1 MRSRYFRL
9 SALLVASFMVVSLGV
24 TPVLADDDGSKPA
37 NIRYQGAKFKHR
49 TSFEISF
56 SGFSR
61 FFRTAY
67 QRIDKVL
74 PFVPPPVFEPDP
86 GDYDQPV
93 FMMGRP
99 GQKDDP
105 NEVPSP
111 SISDG
116 NDPVM

>member
-24 TPVLADDDGSKPA
+24 TPILADDDGSKPA

-67 QRIDKVL
+67 QRIDKIL
-74 PFVPPPVFEPDP
+74 PLPLPVFEPDP
-86 GDYDQPV
+86 SDYDEPV

-111 SISDG
+111 SIIDEQ
-116 NDPVM
+116 NPM